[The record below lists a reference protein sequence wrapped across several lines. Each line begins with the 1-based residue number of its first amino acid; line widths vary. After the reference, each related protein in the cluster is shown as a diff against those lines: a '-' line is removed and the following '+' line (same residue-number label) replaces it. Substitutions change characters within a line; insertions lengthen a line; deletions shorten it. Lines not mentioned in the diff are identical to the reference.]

1 MSVCVCVKPGVWG
14 NLYALSSD
22 VAGHCIHTA
31 RSPGKPGPITP
42 RQQKS
47 RHTCAHTDTNSQ
59 YFLSLSVYLSLPI
72 SLIFSSLRWY
82 KKYKI
87 YCHNQSI
94 KYADYFNMKY
104 IKYDLKD
111 TESILHVCL
120 GVNVESFC
128 GAYFSIST
136 SEIPITFELASHL
149 EKQNSTPALLFC
161 RRLKAR
167 RKGGGRIY

>member
-1 MSVCVCVKPGVWG
+1 M
-14 NLYALSSD
+14 
-22 VAGHCIHTA
+22 HT
-31 RSPGKPGPITP
+31 
-42 RQQKS
+42 
-47 RHTCAHTDTNSQ
+47 HTQSHSQ
-59 YFLSLSVYLSLPI
+59 SFLFLCLPI
-72 SLIFSSLRWY
+72 SLSFPYIFILSWN

-94 KYADYFNMKY
+94 KYADYFNIKY
-104 IKYDLKD
+104 IKWDLKD

-120 GVNVESFC
+120 VVNVESFC

-136 SEIPITFELASHL
+136 TKIPITFELASHL
-149 EKQNSTPALLFC
+149 EKQNFTLALLFC